1 MRTDFFKCPLM
12 RGVLCIVLCLACVG
26 NAWGEEY
33 ELITSVN
40 ELVAGDRYIIS
51 SMKSGNGFVMAK
63 YVYNENNCA
72 QIDATSSNNRI
83 AYKEGMA
90 RLTLGGESGYWTFH
104 DGTYYMTATS
114 TTSANHLKG
123 TRTADDYSKFTVT
136 ISNGTATIKCKKKE
150 SRNYLRYNSESKIF
164 SCYESGYQSPVYLYK
179 EVITTNKEVT
189 SIAITGTPS
198 TTTYYVGDT
207 PSADGLSV
215 VATYSDASTEYV
227 TSNTEWQF
235 TPTVIEK
242 TTSSVTATA
251 QYEGLSTSTTYNITL
266 KSIANTPEGA
276 YSVAQA
282 YSVID
287 AGRGL
292 AEEVYVKGIVSQVGD
307 ITDGHLTYWISDD
320 GLTSKTFQCLQG
332 LDIGAAEF
340 GSNADLAIGSRVVVK
355 GLLQK
360 VNGVCGFKE
369 NNILNECKALAS
381 IVIEGNATKT
391 SYFVDENPDASGLT
405 VIAKYSDESSF
416 DVTQSATWSFLP
428 QTISKNTTEV
438 QAIASYLNKTANCS
452 FPISVKEVVYDLIP
466 LKGETAVY
474 DSPNPTGI
482 YIEGVTWFVK
492 GVSDEVPWKIG
503 GKEIKEATDRS
514 IYCST
519 PVYGT
524 IDEVI
529 VSVGESSGDI
539 EFHKLSLIVTDKNK
553 NTIGTL
559 SLPSPQPNNEYS
571 FDLTNLGEKATDC
584 CYKIVYNISVNAKSN
599 KYIEFCGAK
608 FVGTPAQYLI
618 PVEQEYATLCLP
630 YNVAVP
636 EGVVAYSASEN
647 GEYIRLTPIPG
658 NIIAAN
664 EGVVLKAPYGEY
676 PFTSTYKQATR
687 NADNLMIGVTKDTPL
702 TASDKA
708 YMLTRKKEDGSIA
721 FRRLNTNY
729 TLGANKAYLK
739 LSDGNNARDV
749 ISVQWN
755 DCETGIIEP
764 LSKGKDNEIVIYNLS
779 GQKMKQTQKGI
790 NIINGKLVVR

>member
-1 MRTDFFKCPLM
+1 MTQHLLKNSFL
-12 RGVLCIVLCLACVG
+12 RGVLFLLLCVVG
-26 NAWGEEY
+26 IENAWGEEY
-33 ELITSVN
+33 KLITSTS
-40 ELVAGDRYIIS
+40 ELVAGEKYIIA
-51 SMKSGNGFVMAK
+51 SMKDGNGYVMKNYESGNNWKSV
-63 YVYNENNCA
+63 E
-72 QIDATSSNNRI
+72 ATASSSTI
-83 AYKEGMA
+83 TYAEGMA
-90 RLTLGGESGYWTFH
+90 QLTLGGESGYWTFN

-123 TRTADDYSKFTVT
+123 TRTADEYSKFTVT
-136 ISNGTATIKCKKKE
+136 ISNGTATIKCKNKD
-150 SRNYLRYNSESKIF
+150 SRDYLQYNSGSEIF
-164 SCYESGYQSPVYLYK
+164 SCYESDNTQSPVYLYK
-179 EVITTNKEVT
+179 EVITAIKEIK

-207 PSADGLSV
+207 PSASGLSV

-332 LDIGAAEF
+332 LDIGAKEF
-340 GSNADLAIGSRVVVK
+340 GSNADLTVGSRVVVK

-381 IVIEGNATKT
+381 IAIEGNATKT
-391 SYFVDENPDASGLT
+391 SYFVDENPDAGGLS
-405 VIAKYSDESSF
+405 VIAKYSDESLF
-416 DVTQSATWSFLP
+416 DVTRSATWSFLP

-438 QAIASYLNKTANCS
+438 QAVASYLNKTASCS

-503 GKEIKEATDRS
+503 GRGINATDRS

-529 VSVGESSGDI
+529 VSVGKSSGDI
-539 EFHKLSLIVTDKNK
+539 VFNKLSLVVTDKNE

-559 SLPSPQPNNEYS
+559 SQPSPQPNNEYA
-571 FDLTNLGEKATDC
+571 FDLTNLSGKATDC
-584 CYKIVYNISVNAKSN
+584 CYKIVYNISVDGESN

-618 PVEQEYATLCLP
+618 PVKQEYATLCLP

-647 GEYIRLTPIPG
+647 GEYIRLTPIPD

-664 EGVVLKAPYGEY
+664 EGVVLKAPDGEY

-721 FRRLNTNY
+721 FRLLNTNY

-739 LSDGNNARDV
+739 LLDGNNARDV
-749 ISVQWN
+749 ISVQWD

>member
-1 MRTDFFKCPLM
+1 M
-12 RGVLCIVLCLACVG
+12 RGVLCIVLCFAGVGYAC
-26 NAWGEEY
+26 GEEY

-40 ELVAGDRYIIS
+40 ELVAGDRYIIA
-51 SMKSGNGFVMAK
+51 SMKSGDGFVMAK
-63 YVYNENNCA
+63 YVYNENNCD
-72 QIDATSSNNRI
+72 QISAISSNNRI

-104 DGTYYMTATS
+104 DGTYYMTITA
-114 TTSANHLKG
+114 AEKNYLKG
-123 TRTADDYSKFTVT
+123 SQMVDKYAKFSISFDDTGS
-136 ISNGTATIKCKKKE
+136 ATITCEKEEEEKKI
-150 SRNYLRYNSESKIF
+150 RYYLRYNSGSEIF
-164 SCYESGYQSPVYLYK
+164 SCYKSGSQSPVYLYK

-207 PSADGLSV
+207 PSASGLSV

-242 TTSSVTATA
+242 TTSSITATA

-266 KSIANTPEGA
+266 KSIANTPESA

-307 ITDGHLTYWISDD
+307 IADGHLTYWISDD

-332 LDIGAAEF
+332 LNIGAEEF

-381 IVIEGNATKT
+381 IAIEGNATKT
-391 SYFVDENPDASGLT
+391 SYFVDENPNASGLT

-416 DVTQSATWSFLP
+416 DVTRSATWSFLP

-438 QAIASYLNKTANCS
+438 QAVASYLNKTASCS

-466 LKGETAVY
+466 LEGETAVY
-474 DSPNPTGI
+474 ESPNPTGI

-492 GVSDEVPWKIG
+492 GVSDEVPWRIG
-503 GKEIKEATDRS
+503 GKKIPATDRS

-539 EFHKLSLIVTDKNK
+539 EFHKLSLIVTDKNE

-559 SLPSPQPNNEYS
+559 SLPSPQPNNEYA
-571 FDLTNLGEKATDC
+571 FDLTNLSEKATDC
-584 CYKIVYNISVNAKSN
+584 CYKIVYNISVNGESN

-721 FRRLNTNY
+721 FRLLNTGY

-749 ISVQWN
+749 ISVQWD

>member
-1 MRTDFFKCPLM
+1 MRIDFFKCPLM
-12 RGVLCIVLCLACVG
+12 RGVLCIVLCFAGVGYAC
-26 NAWGEEY
+26 GEEY

-40 ELVAGDRYIIS
+40 ELVAGDRYIIA
-51 SMKSGNGFVMAK
+51 SMKSGDGFVMAK
-63 YVYNENNCA
+63 YVSKNDNCKEVA
-72 QIDATSSNNRI
+72 ATVRNSRI
-83 AYKEGMA
+83 SYQSGMA
-90 RLTLGGESGYWTFH
+90 RLILGDADGKWTLY
-104 DGTYYMTATS
+104 DGTYYMTITEAEG
-114 TTSANHLKG
+114 NYLKG
-123 TRTADDYSKFTVT
+123 SQMVDKYAKFSISFDDTGS
-136 ISNGTATIKCKKKE
+136 ATITCEKE
-150 SRNYLRYNSESKIF
+150 ERYYLRYNSGAGIF
-164 SCYESGYQSPVYLYK
+164 SCYKSDSQSPVYLYK
-179 EVITTNKEVT
+179 EVIATNKEVT

-215 VATYSDASTEYV
+215 VATYSDASTENV
-227 TSNTEWQF
+227 TNRTEWQF
-235 TPTVIEK
+235 SPVNIE
-242 TTSSVTATA
+242 TNTSSITATA
-251 QYEGLSTSTTYNITL
+251 KYEGISASITYNITL
-266 KSIANTPEGA
+266 KSIANTPENA
-276 YSVAQA
+276 YTVAQA
-282 YSVID
+282 YSIIN

-320 GLTSKTFQCLQG
+320 GLTSKTFRCFQG
-332 LDIGAAEF
+332 LGIEAEKF
-340 GSNADLAIGSRVVVK
+340 NSNADLKVGSRVVVK

-381 IVIEGNATKT
+381 IAIEGNATKT
-391 SYFVDENPDASGLT
+391 SYFVDEKPDASGLT

-438 QAIASYLNKTANCS
+438 QAVASYLNKTANCS

-466 LKGETAVY
+466 LEGETSVY

-503 GKEIKEATDRS
+503 GKEIEEATDRS

-539 EFHKLSLIVTDKNK
+539 EFHKLSLIVTDKNE

-559 SLPSPQPNNEYS
+559 SQPSPQPNNEYA
-571 FDLTNLGEKATDC
+571 FDLTNLSEMATDC
-584 CYKIVYNISVNAKSN
+584 YYKIVYNISVDGESN

-647 GEYIRLTPIPG
+647 GEYIRLTPIPD

-664 EGVVLKAPYGEY
+664 EGVVLKAPSGEY

-721 FRRLNTNY
+721 FRLLNTDY

-749 ISVQWN
+749 ISVQWD

-764 LSKGKDNEIVIYNLS
+764 QSKGKDNEIVIYNLS

>member
-1 MRTDFFKCPLM
+1 M
-12 RGVLCIVLCLACVG
+12 RGMLCIVLCLAGVG
-26 NAWGEEY
+26 NACGEEY

-40 ELVAGDRYIIS
+40 ELVAGDRYIIA
-51 SMKSGNGFVMAK
+51 SMKSGDGFVMAK
-63 YVYNENNCA
+63 YVYNENNCG
-72 QIDATSSNNRI
+72 QINAISSNNRI

-104 DGTYYMTATS
+104 DGTYYMTVTEAEK
-114 TTSANHLKG
+114 NYLKG
-123 TRTADDYSKFTVT
+123 NQMVDRYAKFS
-136 ISNGTATIKCKKKE
+136 ISFGNTGSATITCEKE
-150 SRNYLRYNSESKIF
+150 ERYYLRYNSESEIF
-164 SCYESGYQSPVYLYK
+164 SCYKSGSQSPVYLYK

-215 VATYSDASTEYV
+215 VATYSDASTENV

-251 QYEGLSTSTTYNITL
+251 QYEDLSTSTTYNITL
-266 KSIANTPEGA
+266 KSIANTPGNA
-276 YSVAQA
+276 YTVAQA
-282 YSVID
+282 YSIIN

-292 AEEVYVKGIVSQVGD
+292 AEEVYVKGIVAQVD
-307 ITDGHLTYWISDD
+307 NITDGHLTYCISDD
-320 GLTSKTFQCLQG
+320 GMTSKTFQCLQG
-332 LDIGAAEF
+332 LDIGAKEF
-340 GSNADLAIGSRVVVK
+340 GSNADLTVGSRVVVK

-381 IVIEGNATKT
+381 IAIEGNATKT
-391 SYFVDENPDASGLT
+391 SYFVDENPDAGGLS

-416 DVTQSATWSFLP
+416 DVTRSATWSFLP

-438 QAIASYLNKTANCS
+438 QAVASYLNKTASCS
-452 FPISVKEVVYDLIP
+452 FPISVKEVVYDLRP
-466 LKGETAVY
+466 LAGETSVY

-492 GVSDEVPWKIG
+492 GVSDGVPWKIG
-503 GKEIKEATDRS
+503 GKEIEEATDRS

-539 EFHKLSLIVTDKNK
+539 EFHNLSLIVTDKNE

-559 SLPSPQPNNEYS
+559 SQPSPQPNNEYA
-571 FDLTNLGEKATDC
+571 FDLTNLSGKATDC
-584 CYKIVYNISVNAKSN
+584 CYKIVYNISVVAESN

-664 EGVVLKAPYGEY
+664 EGVVLKAPSGEY

-721 FRRLNTNY
+721 FRLLNTGY

-739 LSDGNNARDV
+739 LTDGNNARDV
-749 ISVQWN
+749 ISVQWD

-764 LSKGKDNEIVIYNLS
+764 LSNGKDNEIVIYNLS